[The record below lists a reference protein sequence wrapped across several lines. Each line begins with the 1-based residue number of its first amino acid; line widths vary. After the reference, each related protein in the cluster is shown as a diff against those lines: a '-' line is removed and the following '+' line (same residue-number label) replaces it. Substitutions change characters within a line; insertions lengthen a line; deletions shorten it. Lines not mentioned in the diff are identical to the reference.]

1 MDTFG
6 ISLGYVGK
14 FHKNIYKTWNIL
26 DKEFKTNYIKR
37 KSSHPHITLI
47 AGKTNNIEK
56 IYKILSKLQIKKF
69 KITSP
74 GLGLFINKNP
84 NLYIRW
90 NQDALLIK
98 NFNLIRKKT
107 LNLFNSQRN
116 FYNLEDW
123 VPRSTLAWKDL
134 KYKDLFKIYKKI
146 ENKFKKQSVVVN
158 RIYILKVTDRETL
171 THTLKLK

>member
-14 FHKNIYKTWNIL
+14 FHDNIYKTWDIL
-26 DKEFKTNYIKR
+26 EKEFKTNYIKR

-56 IYKILSKLQIKKF
+56 IYKILIKLKIKKF

-74 GLGLFINKNP
+74 GLGLFVNKNP

-90 NQDALLIK
+90 NQDAFLIK
-98 NFNLIRKKT
+98 NFNLIRAKT
-107 LNLFNSQRN
+107 SNLFYSQRN
-116 FYNLEDW
+116 FYNLQDW

-134 KYKDLFKIYKKI
+134 KYKDIPKIYNRINK
-146 ENKFKKQSVVVN
+146 KFKKQTIIVN
-158 RIYILKVTDRETL
+158 RIYILKVTDREAR
-171 THTLKLK
+171 THILKLK